1 MKKKRVL
8 KSWLIK
14 VLSWVL
20 GSWIVFVATT
30 IDSIGNK
37 TYDIIL
43 IVWTALAIG
52 SFVLLDKY
60 SNALD
65 YNEQCKAETLYT
77 FLQWRAGD
85 RRSAVFCV
93 KFTCKVFVK

>member
-8 KSWLIK
+8 KSWLVK
-14 VLSWVL
+14 VLGWVL

-37 TYDIIL
+37 IYDIIL
-43 IVWTALAIG
+43 IIWTALAIG

-60 SNALD
+60 SNAFD
-65 YNEQCKAETLYT
+65 YNE
-77 FLQWRAGD
+77 
-85 RRSAVFCV
+85 
-93 KFTCKVFVK
+93 

>member
-8 KSWLIK
+8 KSWLVK
-14 VLSWVL
+14 VLGWVL
-20 GSWIVFVATT
+20 GSWIIFVATT

-37 TYDIIL
+37 TYNIIL
-43 IVWTALAIG
+43 VVWTALAIG

-65 YNEQCKAETLYT
+65 YNE
-77 FLQWRAGD
+77 
-85 RRSAVFCV
+85 
-93 KFTCKVFVK
+93 

>member
-8 KSWLIK
+8 KSWLVK
-14 VLSWVL
+14 VLGWVL

-43 IVWTALAIG
+43 IVWTILAIG

-60 SNALD
+60 SNAFD
-65 YNEQCKAETLYT
+65 YSE
-77 FLQWRAGD
+77 
-85 RRSAVFCV
+85 
-93 KFTCKVFVK
+93 

>member
-8 KSWLIK
+8 KSWLVK
-14 VLSWVL
+14 VLGWVL
-20 GSWIVFVATT
+20 GSWVVFVATT

-65 YNEQCKAETLYT
+65 YNE
-77 FLQWRAGD
+77 
-85 RRSAVFCV
+85 
-93 KFTCKVFVK
+93 

>member
-8 KSWLIK
+8 KSWLVK
-14 VLSWVL
+14 VLGWVL

-52 SFVLLDKY
+52 SFVLLDRY
-60 SNALD
+60 SNTFD
-65 YNEQCKAETLYT
+65 YNE
-77 FLQWRAGD
+77 
-85 RRSAVFCV
+85 
-93 KFTCKVFVK
+93 

>member
-8 KSWLIK
+8 KSWLVK
-14 VLSWVL
+14 VLGWVL

-60 SNALD
+60 SNVFD
-65 YNEQCKAETLYT
+65 YI
-77 FLQWRAGD
+77 
-85 RRSAVFCV
+85 
-93 KFTCKVFVK
+93 

>member
-8 KSWLIK
+8 KSWLVK
-14 VLSWVL
+14 VLGWVL
-20 GSWIVFVATT
+20 GSWVIFVATT

-43 IVWTALAIG
+43 VVWTALAVG

-60 SNALD
+60 SNAFD
-65 YNEQCKAETLYT
+65 YNE
-77 FLQWRAGD
+77 
-85 RRSAVFCV
+85 
-93 KFTCKVFVK
+93 

>member
-8 KSWLIK
+8 KSWLVK
-14 VLSWVL
+14 VLGWVL

-60 SNALD
+60 SNAFD
-65 YNEQCKAETLYT
+65 YSE
-77 FLQWRAGD
+77 
-85 RRSAVFCV
+85 
-93 KFTCKVFVK
+93 

>member
-8 KSWLIK
+8 KSWIVK

-20 GSWIVFVATT
+20 GSWIVFVTTT

-52 SFVLLDKY
+52 SLVLLDKY
-60 SNALD
+60 SNVFD
-65 YNEQCKAETLYT
+65 YNE
-77 FLQWRAGD
+77 
-85 RRSAVFCV
+85 
-93 KFTCKVFVK
+93 

>member
-8 KSWLIK
+8 KSWLVK
-14 VLSWVL
+14 VLGWVL

-37 TYDIIL
+37 TYNIIL

-52 SFVLLDKY
+52 SFVLLNKY
-60 SNALD
+60 SNAFD
-65 YNEQCKAETLYT
+65 YSE
-77 FLQWRAGD
+77 
-85 RRSAVFCV
+85 
-93 KFTCKVFVK
+93 

>member
-8 KSWLIK
+8 KDWVVK
-14 VLSWVL
+14 VLGWVL

-60 SNALD
+60 SNTFD
-65 YNEQCKAETLYT
+65 YNE
-77 FLQWRAGD
+77 
-85 RRSAVFCV
+85 
-93 KFTCKVFVK
+93 

>member
-8 KSWLIK
+8 KSWLVK
-14 VLSWVL
+14 VLGWVL

-43 IVWTALAIG
+43 IVWTALAI
-52 SFVLLDKY
+52 SSLVLLDKY
-60 SNALD
+60 SNVFD
-65 YNEQCKAETLYT
+65 YNE
-77 FLQWRAGD
+77 
-85 RRSAVFCV
+85 
-93 KFTCKVFVK
+93 

>member
-8 KSWLIK
+8 KSWLVK
-14 VLSWVL
+14 VLGWIL

-60 SNALD
+60 SNAFD
-65 YNEQCKAETLYT
+65 YSE
-77 FLQWRAGD
+77 
-85 RRSAVFCV
+85 
-93 KFTCKVFVK
+93 